1 MTRRRARRAAGE
13 LESEVLA
20 ELWAADGALTPAEIQ
35 AQLGDGLA
43 YNTVHTIVTRLLEK
57 GLVVHD
63 PSGRRGSYRPA
74 KDAAEVTAEQMHE
87 LLDRGPDRLQALE
100 RFVTAL
106 RPSDEKALRAF
117 LPDRKR

>member
-1 MTRRRARRAAGE
+1 MVRRRSRRGAGE

-20 ELWAADGALTPAEIQ
+20 ELWAADRALTPAEIQ
-35 AQLGDGLA
+35 AQLGDVA
-43 YNTVHTIVTRLLEK
+43 YNTVHTILTRLVEK
-57 GLVVHD
+57 GQVIHD
-63 PSGRRGSYRPA
+63 PAGRRGSYRAA

-106 RPSDEKALRAF
+106 RPSDERALRAF
-117 LPDRKR
+117 LPKRKT